1 MRSILASY
9 GRLLITTNENAGQRI
24 RMRARH
30 ALYSATSARA
40 GRESSGR
47 VKQRR
52 SRRSVLSLVCLLA
65 LIRCAAP
72 DGGSGVR
79 CIEVV

>member
-30 ALYSATSARA
+30 ALYSATCA
-40 GRESSGR
+40 GGEGVERPSEAAQITPVGTVAGLPAGLDPMCRTGR
-47 VKQRR
+47 R
-52 SRRSVLSLVCLLA
+52 L
-65 LIRCAAP
+65 
-72 DGGSGVR
+72 GSQV
-79 CIEVV
+79 